1 MTVVQTMTDKNKKT
15 PKLDAQ
21 VTVSKSPFVFLQRY
35 PESASL
41 LLLVIICVAVA
52 VINPSFLQASS
63 LIDMGRASVVTGLF
77 ALGVFTVLAA
87 GGIDVSFPAIGAL
100 AMYGVSKLV
109 LDVFPDMPMALI
121 IVLSVLVGT
130 VLGAING
137 VLVHGLKAPALIVT
151 IGTQYFYRGILLV
164 CIGTVWLM
172 ELPSQMVAFGKWSLI
187 DITANS
193 GVTVSLPVYFLSFP
207 LAAVLTWFV
216 FNRTLMGRAI
226 FAVGGNAQVA
236 SRLGYNL
243 RTVNAFAFAFAGALA
258 GMAGVIQASAN
269 RMANPFDFAGTE
281 IGVIAAVILGGAR
294 ITGGTGSVLGTVIG
308 VFLVTVVNNVLVLVG
323 IPSTWQRVVVGAF
336 ILMAAAFFVLRD
348 RKIKY

>member
-1 MTVVQTMTDKNKKT
+1 MTDTTQNNPAPTAATT
-15 PKLDAQ
+15 PAR
-21 VTVSKSPFVFLQRY
+21 SRFSFLQRH

-41 LLLVIICVAVA
+41 LLLLVICSAVA
-52 VINPSFLQASS
+52 IINPAFLQASS

-87 GGIDVSFPAIGAL
+87 GGIDVSFPAIGAV

-109 LDVFPDMPMALI
+109 LDVVPDMSMALI
-121 IVLSVLVGT
+121 IVLSVAIGT
-130 VLGAING
+130 LLGAING
-137 VLVHGLKAPALIVT
+137 LLVHGLRAPALIVT
-151 IGTQYFYRGILLV
+151 IGTQYLYRGILLV
-164 CIGTVWLM
+164 FVGTVWLM
-172 ELPSQMVAFGKWSLI
+172 ELPAQMVAFGKWSMI
-187 DITANS
+187 DVTASS
-193 GVTVSLPVYFLSFP
+193 GVTVSLPVYFLSLP
-207 LAAVLTWFV
+207 IAAVLTWYV

-226 FAVGGNAQVA
+226 FATGGNAEVA
-236 SRLGYNL
+236 SRLGYNQ
-243 RTVNAFAFAFAGALA
+243 RTVQVFAFSFAGALA

-281 IGVIAAVILGGAR
+281 IAVIAAVILGGAR

-308 VFLVTVVNNVLVLVG
+308 VLLVTVVNNVLVLVG

-348 RKIKY
+348 RKTKY

>member
-1 MTVVQTMTDKNKKT
+1 MTVDQTEYNKQQISS
-15 PKLDAQ
+15 KLDAN
-21 VTVSKSPFVFLQRY
+21 VTSPKKLFSFLQRY

-41 LLLVIICVAVA
+41 LLLVIICVIVA
-52 VINPSFLQASS
+52 IINPSFLQASS
-63 LIDMGRASVVTGLF
+63 LIDMARASVVTGLF

-87 GGIDVSFPAIGAL
+87 GGIDVSFPAIGAF
-100 AMYGVSKLV
+100 AMYSISKLV
-109 LDVFPDMPMALI
+109 LDVFPDMPMTVI
-121 IVLSVLVGT
+121 IVLSLVVGT
-130 VLGAING
+130 LLGAING
-137 VLVHGLKAPALIVT
+137 VLVHGLKTPALIVP
-151 IGTQYFYRGILLV
+151 IGTQYFYRGLLLV
-164 CIGTVWLM
+164 FIGTVWLM
-172 ELPSQMVAFGKWSLI
+172 ELPSQMVAFGKWSLF
-187 DITANS
+187 DITASS

-207 LAAVLTWFV
+207 LAAVITWFV

-226 FAVGGNAQVA
+226 FAVGGNAEIA

-243 RTVNAFAFAFAGALA
+243 RVVYIFAFAFAGALA

-336 ILMAAAFFVLRD
+336 ILLAAAFFVLRD
-348 RKIKY
+348 RRIKY